1 MFLEY
6 FKQTLFKL
14 WSYCKLEKGV
24 DLYLLYL
31 FLILILCLNSFYC
44 FVNNIGWVLPIA
56 NSSSTTHM
64 QPMHSSW
71 IFAATKKLVCFGF
84 VAEPSGRHTRHS
96 SCLLSVRC
104 CPLSPVRCPP
114 SARRVY
120 ECCIKK
126 SAAERENKS
135 AHWGEYESWVWV
147 SVCVCGTTTTR
158 TTLDTRMSSVFLDL
172 FADPVASSARAPSP
186 ATSRARRQL
195 FHSPIVLGFLLL
207 IFFSRF
213 FSALP

>member
-1 MFLEY
+1 MKPSQQY
-6 FKQTLFKL
+6 WMST
-14 WSYCKLEKGV
+14 SHCKL
-24 DLYLLYL
+24 LSHNPHATYAL
-31 FLILILCLNSFYC
+31 
-44 FVNNIGWVLPIA
+44 VL
-56 NSSSTTHM
+56 
-64 QPMHSSW
+64 QL
-71 IFAATKKLVCFGF
+71 AATKKLVCFGF

-104 CPLSPVRCPP
+104 CPLSPVRRLPG
-114 SARRVY
+114 
-120 ECCIKK
+120 EFTN
-126 SAAERENKS
+126 AASRNLLQSGKINQRTEASTSRES
-135 AHWGEYESWVWV
+135 EW
-147 SVCVCGTTTTR
+147 VCVCGTTTTT